1 MGLRTFR
8 HFSLASLL
16 LVAFIE
22 TSTVRSDQPQTV
34 QILVERNERVSS
46 TEVHFQV
53 NVTNLSE
60 RPVFLI
66 GIIYEHKSR
75 LYPLY
80 LEQNRRP
87 GGWKLVVP
95 CVDTQ
100 PPHIIKLE
108 PTATTSENLVLTV
121 PIGGVCQVQNISL
134 GGKFRFRLNYFGTEE
149 RARAHLEKFGSWGW
163 DNAHEGEAL
172 SEPFEIPPYRP
183 PGQVAQP

>member
-1 MGLRTFR
+1 MGIRTVGF
-8 HFSLASLL
+8 FFFASSLFT
-16 LVAFIE
+16 AFIQS
-22 TSTVRSDQPQTV
+22 STVSSDQPRNV
-34 QILVERNERVSS
+34 QVIVESNERVSS

-53 NVTNLSE
+53 KVTNLSE

-66 GIIYEHKSR
+66 GIIYENESR

-95 CVDTQ
+95 CVDMQ

-108 PTATTSENLVLTV
+108 PTSTTRQDLVLTV
-121 PIGGVCQVQNISL
+121 PIGGVCKVQNINL

-163 DNAHEGEAL
+163 ENAHEGEAI
-172 SEPFEIPPYRP
+172 SEAFEIPPYRP
-183 PGQVAQP
+183 PGQVAGP